1 MFIKVQC
8 IIYLV
13 HTAGNSRYLVLL
25 RHSITVAIVYAIR
38 LALSEVDG
46 GATIPVTEFETT
58 SAVLNRHDSRPITLR
73 DYPLRSTC
81 PDEADSIVPDAGMI
95 LHS

>member
-1 MFIKVQC
+1 M
-8 IIYLV
+8 Y
-13 HTAGNSRYLVLL
+13 SYWP
-25 RHSITVAIVYAIR
+25 TVAIVYAIR
-38 LALSEVDG
+38 LVHSEVELQKNV

-95 LHS
+95 PSNQTRL